1 MKLAAVA
8 SDNSILSAL
17 EAAQILSECEVL
29 SLWADNEKLLNRMQ
43 TVSPTAKR
51 CYSWDEILE
60 TPSIDSVL
68 VSGVSEYVLTAAK
81 QLVQAGINL
90 IVVISPNEDASRIF
104 ELTALWQDATDGVV
118 PIFVSGVQEISKAVL
133 NQFDETRLG
142 NLWKI
147 EFERTICNRKHET
160 SVSPAL
166 AQQWFLQDS
175 SWLRT
180 LDTNATHVTA
190 ASTGPDPEQPI
201 EISIRLSGE
210 NGLDSNW
217 KIRRD
222 ISSGWTL
229 ALIGEKGQI
238 RIEGSSDQVRVL
250 SAPYEVNFPDGND
263 FIVLDARAQLIHI
276 EEGHVERTWAELIKL
291 GEIGAT
297 ASRSLVKRRTLP
309 VHFEEASERSQFKS
323 QMAAIGCGA
332 LLWTMFAMI
341 GLLTVGAILDPRDR
355 EYLSST
361 SADFVIR
368 TDEFVDSQSELT
380 VLGKEH
386 VEKIARSWTASSPV
400 IIVEEE
406 ENLTQENV
414 NPQRLANVLAV
425 LNEYKIR
432 TPEKIVVLRT
442 IHGQWFET
450 AMLIGWIFVFTP
462 LGVVLL
468 SQLFILASRSS
479 EEPRT
484 LSTTRKNSQA
494 TSAHDKDKSS

>member
-8 SDNSILSAL
+8 SDNSILPAL
-17 EAAQILSECEVL
+17 EAVQLLSECEVL
-29 SLWADNEKLLNRMQ
+29 SLWADDEKLLNRMQ
-43 TVSPTAKR
+43 TVSPSANR

-60 TPSIDSVL
+60 TASVDTVL

-81 QLVQAGINL
+81 QLVQAGMNL

-104 ELTALWQDATDGVV
+104 ELTALWQDATDRVI
-118 PIFVSGVQEISKAVL
+118 PIFVSGVQEISKSIR
-133 NQFDETRLG
+133 NQFDEARLG
-142 NLWKI
+142 KLWKI
-147 EFERTICNRKHET
+147 EFERTVCNREHET
-160 SVSPAL
+160 SVSPSL

-175 SWLRT
+175 SWMRT
-180 LDTNATHVTA
+180 FDTNATHVTA

-201 EISIRLSGE
+201 EISVRLSGE
-210 NGLDSNW
+210 NGVDANW

-229 ALIGEKGQI
+229 ALIGEKRQI
-238 RIEGSSDQVRVL
+238 QIEGSSDQVRVL
-250 SAPYEVNFPDGND
+250 SAPYEATLPDGND
-263 FIVLDARAQLIHI
+263 FIVLDARAQLTHI
-276 EEGHVERTWAELIKL
+276 AEGRIERTWAELIKL

-341 GLLTVGAILDPRDR
+341 GLLILGAIVDPRDR
-355 EYLSST
+355 EYLTST

-368 TDEFVDSQSELT
+368 TDEFVDSQPELT

-386 VEKIARSWTASSPV
+386 VEQIARSWTASSPV

-406 ENLTQENV
+406 ENLTQKNV
-414 NPQRLANVLAV
+414 NPQRLANVLVV
-425 LNEYKIR
+425 LHEYKIR

-442 IHGQWFET
+442 IHGQWFESV
-450 AMLIGWIFVFTP
+450 MLIGWVIVFSP

-468 SQLFILASRSS
+468 AQLFILASRSS
-479 EEPRT
+479 EESHTFNARQET
-484 LSTTRKNSQA
+484 SQA
-494 TSAHDKDKSS
+494 TSVHNRD